1 MPRRG
6 CDGGY
11 RALSWLDEPSMFLP
25 VCSGVN
31 VPRRGPSARFRTAAM
46 EPADATLRVAS
57 AHTDFVWAL
66 TQGYALGYSRV
77 ATPGLFWDSMTKA
90 ASWRGFAAWR
100 VGKLAG
106 FAASSKARI
115 HDLRP
120 GASMPEAL
128 WLALPRVP
136 APLRAASTRGYS
148 GVATPGLF
156 WDSMTRAAS
165 WRGFAASRVGKLA
178 RIPASCRARI
188 HDLRPRASMRQQNP
202 FRRLP

>member
-106 FAASSKARI
+106 FAASCRARI

-136 APLRAASTRGYS
+136 APLRLASTRGCS
-148 GVATPGLF
+148 RVAPPGLF
-156 WDSMTRAAS
+156 WDSMTKAAS
-165 WRGFAASRVGKLA
+165 WRGFAAWRVGKLA
-178 RIPASCRARI
+178 GFAASCRARI